1 MAAAAEICSS
11 GVVFSIEEFSTTN
24 FRILKRLA
32 AYPLDDAFCGVVNFI
47 ESRFA
52 ARIGISGLFRL
63 STNFLREISELATA
77 ATHALGLAQ
86 EMPFSRAKFRS
97 KEAREKKARKTK
109 KPEVGYDRHCDARH
123 VRDIPRD

>member
-1 MAAAAEICSS
+1 LAAAAEICSS

-32 AYPLDDAFCGVVNFI
+32 VYPLDDAFCGVVNFI

-86 EMPFSRAKFRS
+86 EMPFNGAKFRS
-97 KEAREKKARKTK
+97 KEGQGKEGQENKEA
-109 KPEVGYDRHCDARH
+109 GGGL
-123 VRDIPRD
+123 